1 MAKQEAATY
10 DAATPHD
17 RAGVITRNEQIVRA
31 LGLGALAI
39 LALLL
44 TARAAYYLWTAVAM
58 VTWPHE
64 AHNGESTMLHESQL
78 LGQNLIAGLRALY
91 GPQPADGFI
100 AGNYPPLYF
109 LLWALKPGPS
119 AFPTGRGLSLL
130 AGLVAA
136 LAGGY
141 AVWRLLPGRQALR
154 IAAGTLGGALFLC
167 TIPVFQQIGIAKP
180 DMVALAFAA
189 CGLALFERAP
199 SWRGTLLAGSV
210 FGLALLTKQSIGLAF
225 AAAALA
231 ALRRGPR
238 TLLPFLA
245 GASVTFGIVIGVLW
259 LLAGN
264 TLFSHLLFYNTR
276 PWRADR
282 FESLNSKFLVQHWP
296 ILVPALAYA
305 AWGIWKRG
313 KSALTYYPLT
323 ALVVPIT
330 VGAEGGARNY
340 YVELCLAIGLGAALA
355 LGSTLAANRVR
366 PVLLG
371 ASVVLILLLGFYA
384 NRTYTSFI
392 IGQYV
397 PTPPVQDGGELNALL
412 AITDATPD
420 PILTDSISFLAI
432 RNRPVVIDDD
442 FLAMIVR
449 DKGLWQTNGIVAALQ
464 ERRYH
469 LVLTAKYMADDEL
482 RRAWGNAV
490 VDALY
495 ANYDRTSPETF
506 VPKKR

>member
-1 MAKQEAATY
+1 MAKQETATY
-10 DAATPHD
+10 DAAIPHD
-17 RAGVITRNEQIVRA
+17 RVGAIPRSEQIVRA
-31 LGLGALAI
+31 LGLGALTI

-78 LGQNLIAGLRALY
+78 LGQNLIGGLRALY

-100 AGNYPPLYF
+100 AGNYPPLCF

-136 LAGGY
+136 LAGGD
-141 AVWRLLPGRQALR
+141 AVWRVLPGRQALR
-154 IAAGTLGGALFLC
+154 IAAGALGGALFIC
-167 TIPVFQQIGIAKP
+167 TIPVFQQLGIAKP

-189 CGLALFERAP
+189 CGLALFERATG
-199 SWRGTLLAGSV
+199 WRGALLAGSV

-225 AAAALA
+225 VAAALA

-238 TLLPFLA
+238 ILLPFLA
-245 GASVTFGIVIGVLW
+245 GASVTFGIVIGALW

-264 TLFSHLLFYNTR
+264 TLFSHLLLYNTR
-276 PWRADR
+276 PWRDDR

-323 ALVVPIT
+323 ALVVLVT

-355 LGSTLAANRVR
+355 LGSTLGAKQLR

-449 DKGLWQTNGIVAALQ
+449 DKGRWQTDGIVAALQ
-464 ERRYH
+464 ARRYP
-469 LVLTAKYMADDEL
+469 LVLTAKYLADDEL